1 MLATRIMN
9 SLHRVYCTMRTRI
22 LTALMVS
29 LSSGLAWAQDSL
41 VDTPSLKP
49 VGFELVAA
57 QSALSPQGNEL
68 SQNQWVR
75 ITSSG
80 AIRGSVVAIVGEEH
94 IKQSKMTVTLVREGQ
109 VVATDETDVDGD
121 FMIEK
126 GKPGVYSIVVQ
137 GQGQLAVYSLTVL
150 DTETGAH
157 LPERI
162 EVRTIAPASPR
173 IAELI
178 RSNTIP
184 TMLEGARIAND
195 PLGDKRAFQDSCE
208 VVIDEQNGISGTLS
222 RANANVD
229 LSQTLVYLTVDGR
242 EVMRTR
248 AASNG
253 AYRFEGVE
261 PGSYGL
267 VASGPQGIAALG
279 FCAIES
285 KDEKAVGGL
294 NNSKGSMLVGIRSR
308 HACRRLNVELADPN
322 CYAPAEIVVAEE
334 CVEEVACAPMMGCGC
349 GHQGGGGGGGG
360 GGIGAGG
367 NGLFGLAALG
377 GLIGVG
383 IAAATNDDNN
393 NTVSAVAP

>member
-1 MLATRIMN
+1 
-9 SLHRVYCTMRTRI
+9 MRTRI

-29 LSSGLAWAQDSL
+29 LSTGLAWAQDTL
-41 VDTPSLKP
+41 VDIPSP
-49 VGFELVAA
+49 TRVGLELVAA
-57 QSALSPQGNEL
+57 QTALSPQGNEL

-75 ITSSG
+75 ITASG
-80 AIRGSVVAIVGEEH
+80 SIRGSVIAIAGDEH
-94 IKQSKMTVTLVREGQ
+94 VKQPKMTVMLVSEGQ

-126 GKPGVYSIVVQ
+126 GKPGVYALVVQ
-137 GQGQLAVYSLTVL
+137 GQSQLAVYSLTIL
-150 DTETGAH
+150 DAETGSH
-157 LPERI
+157 LPERV

-178 RSNTIP
+178 RSNTVP
-184 TMLEGARIAND
+184 TNLEGTKIAND
-195 PLGDKRAFQDSCE
+195 PLGDKRSFQDSCE
-208 VVIDEQNGISGTLS
+208 VVIDQQGGVGGTLS
-222 RANANVD
+222 RPNANVD

-253 AYRFEGVE
+253 SYRFESVE

-322 CYAPAEIVVAEE
+322 CYAPAEIVAAEE

-349 GHQGGGGGGGG
+349 GSGGGGGGGG

-383 IAAATNDDNN
+383 IAAASNDDNN
-393 NTVSAVAP
+393 ETVSAIAP

>member
-1 MLATRIMN
+1 
-9 SLHRVYCTMRTRI
+9 MRTRI

-29 LSSGLAWAQDSL
+29 LSTGLAWAQESL
-41 VDTPSLKP
+41 VDTQLPKTIGL
-49 VGFELVAA
+49 ELVPA
-57 QSALSPQGNEL
+57 QTALSPQGNEL

-75 ITSSG
+75 ITTSG
-80 AIRGSVVAIVGEEH
+80 AIRGSVVAVSGDVH
-94 IKQSKMTVTLVREGQ
+94 VKQPKMSVALVSEDQ

-121 FMIEK
+121 FIIEK
-126 GKPGVYSIVVQ
+126 GKPGVYSIVVR

-150 DTETGAH
+150 DAETGAH

-184 TMLEGARIAND
+184 IVLEGNRIAND
-195 PLGDKRAFQDSCE
+195 PLGDKRAFQDSYE
-208 VVIDEQNGISGTLS
+208 VVIDERSGICGTLS
-222 RANANVD
+222 RPNANVD
-229 LSQTLVYLTVDGR
+229 LSQTLVYLTVEGR

-253 AYRFEGVE
+253 TYRFEGVE

-279 FCAIES
+279 FCAIDG
-285 KDEKAVGGL
+285 KDEKAVSGL
-294 NNSKGSMLVGIRSR
+294 DNSKGAMFVGIRSR

-334 CVEEVACAPMMGCGC
+334 CVEEVACAPMMGCGS
-349 GHQGGGGGGGG
+349 GYQGGGGGGGG

-383 IAAATNDDNN
+383 IAAATNDNN
-393 NTVSAVAP
+393 NSTVSAVAP